1 MHQSFSTFWF
11 TKRLIGII
19 INYDWCYVF
28 DGRFY
33 SSKIRILC
41 KIWSSSTLIVY
52 LAVIGAGIF
61 LLFFVLSNASLPDDL
76 SSQLDGSL

>member
-19 INYDWCYVF
+19 INYDWCYVFPGNF

-61 LLFFVLSNASLPDDL
+61 FVVLCIIKCIITR
-76 SSQLDGSL
+76 